1 LIKSH
6 MDLKIWQISMD
17 LVEEIY
23 KITSTFPKEEIYA
36 LSSQMKRAAI
46 SVPSNIAE
54 GASRQTTKEFIKFL
68 YISLGSLSEL
78 ETQVLIANRLNYA
91 FDIEKLLFK
100 IKGLKKMIINMIQ
113 SLKK

>member
-1 LIKSH
+1 

-100 IKGLKKMIINMIQ
+100 IKGLKKMIIIMIQ

>member
-1 LIKSH
+1 

-17 LVEEIY
+17 LVEDVY
-23 KITSTFPKEEIYA
+23 KITSFFPKGEIFA
-36 LSSQMKRAAI
+36 LTSQMRRAAV

-54 GASRQTTKEFIKFL
+54 GAARQTTKEFIKFL

-78 ETQVLIANRLNYA
+78 ETQILIALRLNYII
-91 FDIEKLLFK
+91 DTEKLLFK

-113 SLKK
+113 SLKN

>member
-1 LIKSH
+1 MIKSH

>member
-1 LIKSH
+1 

>member
-1 LIKSH
+1 

-17 LVEEIY
+17 LVEDVY
-23 KITSTFPKEEIYA
+23 KITSNFPKEEMYA
-36 LSSQMKRAAI
+36 LSSQMKRSAI
-46 SVPSNIAE
+46 SIPSNIAE

-78 ETQVLIANRLNYA
+78 ETQLLIANRLNYA
-91 FDIEKLLFK
+91 FDVEKVLFK

-113 SLKK
+113 SLKN